1 MKRARAL
8 FAAALLCGFAGG
20 AAAGPQLGKLLK
32 GGGIM
37 LVVHTFGPQINK
49 FINGLTHTST
59 VGQNYDT
66 KVVPV
71 LSVGTGAYAGAV
83 QVMGPAARVKQVQA
97 VAEVGGNFRP
107 LGVQVRALVPIASNK
122 VTSLRRVPGVGVSGI
137 IDVKL

>member
-1 MKRARAL
+1 MKRAGVWL
-8 FAAALLCGFAGG
+8 SIGLLCSFAAG

-37 LVVHTFGPQINK
+37 LVVHTFGPQINR

-59 VGQNYDT
+59 TGENYAT

-83 QVMGPAARVKQVQA
+83 QVMGPGARVSQVQA

-107 LGVQVRALVPIASNK
+107 LGVQVRALVPIASTK